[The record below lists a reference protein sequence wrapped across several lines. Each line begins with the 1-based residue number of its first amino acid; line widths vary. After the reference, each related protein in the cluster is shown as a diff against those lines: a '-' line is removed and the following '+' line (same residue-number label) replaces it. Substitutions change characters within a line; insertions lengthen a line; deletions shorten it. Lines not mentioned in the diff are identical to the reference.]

1 LSEDGKDKDTAASER
16 RFARIKLVARIVLG
30 IATVIFIAIACYKL
44 ATRWEPGKV
53 VINWPWL
60 IAAGLPLALGTFI
73 LAIGW
78 KWIME
83 RMVGHHIPLRPSITV
98 HFGSQMAR
106 YTPGK
111 VGMPLV
117 RMAGADR
124 LGVPASVAGYSVLT
138 ESISIV
144 AVGGVVG
151 FALLFATTG
160 GAGGVL
166 EAFGRLGVLGLFVFV
181 IVALVLVF
189 VDRRRLPAVV
199 MRLMKAEG
207 RGPLVPRRG
216 PVAHTLYW
224 LSWAAHGYLAARA
237 VGISSPHA
245 IYGSGLYVLGP
256 VAGILALATPSGIG
270 VREAIMSMGL
280 APVVGPAPAV
290 AAAIVS
296 RATSIIVDCS
306 MWAIGRLV
314 LR

>member
-1 LSEDGKDKDTAASER
+1 
-16 RFARIKLVARIVLG
+16 
-30 IATVIFIAIACYKL
+30 
-44 ATRWEPGKV
+44 
-53 VINWPWL
+53 
-60 IAAGLPLALGTFI
+60 
-73 LAIGW
+73 
-78 KWIME
+78 
-83 RMVGHHIPLRPSITV
+83 
-98 HFGSQMAR
+98 
-106 YTPGK
+106 
-111 VGMPLV
+111 MPLV

-151 FALLFATTG
+151 FALLFSTTG

-166 EAFGRLGVLGLFVFV
+166 ESFGRLGVLGLLAFVAV
-181 IVALVLVF
+181 GVVLVF
-189 VDRRRLPAVV
+189 VDRRRLPQVV
-199 MRLMKAEG
+199 MRLMKAAG

-216 PVAHTLYW
+216 PVAHALYW
-224 LSWAAHGYLAARA
+224 LTWAVHGYLAARA
-237 VGISSPHA
+237 VGISSDHA

-256 VAGILALATPSGIG
+256 VAGILALTTPSGIG

-280 APVVGPAPAV
+280 APLVGPAPAV

-296 RATSIIVDCS
+296 RATSIVVDCS